1 MKKFSVLALA
11 AVVALG
17 VAFTSCDSKTSTGS
31 VKLTTETDSVSFM
44 IGQNTGIG
52 TKKQTL
58 ANLENSPMNGS
69 IEAYIAGFLKGFENE
84 DDSVYLGKNIQE
96 TEAYVNAFFNRSQ
109 EEAASKNL
117 AEGQAFL
124 AENKTKS
131 GVITTESGL
140 QYQVITE
147 GKGARPVA
155 ENGVKIHYT
164 GSLVDGTMFE
174 SSLQNPEPVLFPS
187 LEAGRAIPGFIE
199 GLKLMPVGSK
209 YIFWIPAELAYGMQP
224 PSQVIPINAMLKFEV
239 ELFEIV
245 KQ

>member
-17 VAFTSCDSKTSTGS
+17 VTSCDSKKSTGS
-31 VKLTTETDSVSFM
+31 VKLTTEIDSVSFM
-44 IGQNTGIG
+44 IGQNAGVG

-58 ANLENSPMNGS
+58 ANLENSPMKDN
-69 IEAYIAGFLKGFENE
+69 IDAYIAGFLKGFENE
-84 DDSVYLGKNIQE
+84 DDSVYLGKSMQDTE
-96 TEAYVNAFFNRSQ
+96 TYVNAFFNRSQ
-109 EEAASKNL
+109 EEAANKNL

-131 GVITTESGL
+131 GIITTESGL

-147 GKGARPVA
+147 GKGAKPVS
-155 ENGVKIHYT
+155 ENGVRVHYT
-164 GSLVDGTMFE
+164 GSLIDGTVFD
-174 SSLQNPEPVLFPS
+174 SSLQNPEPVLFAS
-187 LEAGRAIPGFIE
+187 LAGGYIPGIIE

-209 YIFWIPAELAYGMQP
+209 YILWIPADLAYGMQP
-224 PSQVIPINAMLKFEV
+224 PSPAIPLNAMLKFEV